1 MKYSIFQAVV
11 NTAID
16 ELLVAVMRGFGTLKH
31 KVTQIFEIRSSE
43 AKLLSFESEEL
54 HYIRDAKLNFPHFAP
69 QVSPE
74 FLAALPPN
82 IQEEVLAQ
90 QRAEQARLAT
100 IAARDS
106 ATAQVNNPAGNAAPP
121 FPVYPSARALTL
133 SFTMPS
139 LPTSFT
145 PSLYFQ
151 FVLLS
156 LSPFTI

>member
-1 MKYSIFQAVV
+1 M
-11 NTAID
+11 
-16 ELLVAVMRGFGTLKH
+16 
-31 KVTQIFEIRSSE
+31 
-43 AKLLSFESEEL
+43 
-54 HYIRDAKLNFPHFAP
+54 
-69 QVSPE
+69 SPE

-106 ATAQVNNPAGNAAPP
+106 ATAQVNNPAGNIAPP

-139 LPTSFT
+139 LPTSFI

-156 LSPFTI
+156 LSTYDLTAKVKLPLP

>member
-1 MKYSIFQAVV
+1 
-11 NTAID
+11 
-16 ELLVAVMRGFGTLKH
+16 MRGFGSLKH
-31 KVTQIFEIRSSE
+31 KVTQFFEIRSSE
-43 AKLLSFESEEL
+43 AKLLSFESGEL

-133 SFTMPS
+133 FHNAFSS
-139 LPTSFT
+139 DE
-145 PSLYFQ
+145 LYTIFL
-151 FVLLS
+151 FSICLTFEIS